1 MPVLQCQYRHIF
13 CEKFENILFS
23 GIVIRFL
30 PRTRGQKYDALNGFS
45 VKIFIVYY
53 IVKCNLP
60 FTVKGFGYYETL
72 SVGQLLRH

>member
-13 CEKFENILFS
+13 CEKFEIICSAVILIKF
-23 GIVIRFL
+23 F
-30 PRTRGQKYDALNGFS
+30 PRTRGQKYDVLNGFS

-53 IVKCNLP
+53 IVKCDLP
-60 FTVKGFGYYETL
+60 FTVKGFGYYEIL